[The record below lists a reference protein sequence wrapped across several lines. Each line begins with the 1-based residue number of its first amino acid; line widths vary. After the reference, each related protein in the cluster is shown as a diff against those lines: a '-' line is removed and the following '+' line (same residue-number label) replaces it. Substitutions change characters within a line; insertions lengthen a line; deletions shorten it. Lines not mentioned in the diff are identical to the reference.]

1 MEAPNPLTAAATNI
15 RVMIKDLFNK
25 NELELGYSV
34 LNAGKINV
42 DTQNVQQS
50 APITKHKRAPNF
62 FTIGNETKHEH
73 PKQIYNTARLQK
85 PRLPKLL
92 SYKT

>member
-42 DTQNVQQS
+42 DT
-50 APITKHKRAPNF
+50 
-62 FTIGNETKHEH
+62 
-73 PKQIYNTARLQK
+73 
-85 PRLPKLL
+85 
-92 SYKT
+92 